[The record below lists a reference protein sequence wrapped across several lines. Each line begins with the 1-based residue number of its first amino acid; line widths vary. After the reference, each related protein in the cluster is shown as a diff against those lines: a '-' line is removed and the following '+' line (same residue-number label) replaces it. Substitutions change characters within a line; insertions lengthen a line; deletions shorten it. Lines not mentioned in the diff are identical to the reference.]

1 MKRSDLILE
10 MNNLLEQKVQLMEQ
24 LVVLLENLDESVSAA
39 FVRPSLDA
47 IDGLQKQ
54 LLGKDVLFLSLLQKF
69 LSENEVKSLGELP
82 VEDLA
87 PLKQAQSSIRVVDEL
102 QSKVNAEMEH
112 FLLIKDGLKGE
123 QIKEKTL
130 SDIHRAYGKNNLK

>member
-24 LVVLLENLDESVSAA
+24 LVVLLENLDETVSVS

-47 IDGLQKQ
+47 IDGIQKQ
-54 LLGKDVLFLSLLQKF
+54 LLSKDVLFLSLLQKF

-102 QSKVNAEMEH
+102 QSKVNSEMEH
-112 FLLIKDGLKGE
+112 FLLIKGRLKGE

-130 SDIHRAYGKNNLK
+130 SDIHKAYGKNNLK

>member
-24 LVVLLENLDESVSAA
+24 LVVLLENLDETVSVS

-69 LSENEVKSLGELP
+69 LSENAVKSLGELP

-112 FLLIKDGLKGE
+112 FLLIKGRLKGE

-130 SDIHRAYGKNNLK
+130 SDIHKAYGKNNLK

>member
-24 LVVLLENLDESVSAA
+24 LVVLLENLDETVSVS

-47 IDGLQKQ
+47 IDGIQKQ
-54 LLGKDVLFLSLLQKF
+54 LLNKDVLFLSLLQKF

-112 FLLIKDGLKGE
+112 FLLIKGKLKGE

-130 SDIHRAYGKNNLK
+130 SDIHKAYGKNNLK

>member
-10 MNNLLEQKVQLMEQ
+10 MNTLLEQKVQLMEQ
-24 LVVLLENLDESVSAA
+24 LVVLLENLDESVSAT
-39 FVRPSLDA
+39 FVRPSLEA

-54 LLGKDVLFLSLLQKF
+54 LFSKDVLFLSLLQKF

-87 PLKQAQSSIRVVDEL
+87 PLKKAQSSIVVVDEL
-102 QSKVNAEMEH
+102 QSKVNAEMAH
-112 FLLIKDGLKGE
+112 FLLIKDKLKGE

-130 SDIHRAYGKNNLK
+130 SDIHKAYGKNNLK

>member
-1 MKRSDLILE
+1 MKRNDLLLE
-10 MNNLLEQKVQLMEQ
+10 MNNLLQQKVQMMEQ
-24 LVVLLENLDESVSAA
+24 LVVLLENLDESVSVA

-54 LLGKDVLFLSLLQKF
+54 LLNKDVLFLSLLQKF

-102 QSKVNAEMEH
+102 QSRVNAEMEH
-112 FLLIKDGLKGE
+112 FLLIKDRLKGE
-123 QIKEKTL
+123 QVKEKTL
-130 SDIHRAYGKNNLK
+130 SDIYKAYGKNNLK

>member
-1 MKRSDLILE
+1 MKRNDLLLE
-10 MNNLLEQKVQLMEQ
+10 MNNLLQQKVQMMEQ
-24 LVVLLENLDESVSAA
+24 LVVLLENLDESVSVA

-54 LLGKDVLFLSLLQKF
+54 LLNKDVLFLSLLQKF

-102 QSKVNAEMEH
+102 QSRVNAEMEH
-112 FLLIKDGLKGE
+112 FLLIKGRLKGE

-130 SDIHRAYGKNNLK
+130 SDIHKAYSKNNLK